1 MGLLTGDALG
11 PLAIAVALFLLLV
24 DLLHRRRFWAARFPP
39 GPMPLPLLGNLLQ
52 MDFQDTLFY
61 FDRVRKAGGGS
72 SRGGWGPRLVVA
84 DGGWGVKPQAAQGE
98 HKEMGERRRQG

>member
-11 PLAIAVALFLLLV
+11 PLAIAAALFLLLV

-61 FDRVRKAGGGS
+61 FDRVREAGGGS
-72 SRGGWGPRLVVA
+72 SRGGWGPRLAAA

-98 HKEMGERRRQG
+98 HKETAERRRQG